1 VIELCDRVARVF
13 EFALMG
19 QRSELVA
26 LELHD
31 LAETPDGLEVLIHA
45 SKTDQDVHGAVV
57 AIPAR
62 PARRHRLRAAGARCV
77 RRRHRPSLAPLPA
90 ELSRLQSESD

>member
-1 VIELCDRVARVF
+1 VIELCDRVALVF

-31 LAETPDGLEVLIHA
+31 LTETPDGLEVLIHA
-45 SKTDQDVHGAVV
+45 SKTGTPTVPSSPFPRGQHGDTDSV
-57 AIPAR
+57 
-62 PARRHRLRAAGARCV
+62 RLVRAACAAATGPVLLRY
-77 RRRHRPSLAPLPA
+77 RRS
-90 ELSRLQSESD
+90 